1 MTTLATKV
9 TGIAAAL
16 TVVAG
21 TLSAC
26 TPKQDGPAL
35 AAAQFLADLGRGD
48 TGAAAALAD
57 RPTEA
62 HAALNEAWS
71 RLQATR
77 LDATVLGAR
86 YTEDTGSV
94 HYRFTWQLPKERS
107 WTYDGTLNMVRDE
120 GSWRVRWSPSA
131 LHPKLGENQTLEL
144 RADPPRR
151 ASVNELGGTEVL
163 LPGTLFRYQ
172 LDATR
177 AGGNLMGTARVV
189 SDVLRQFDNTLN
201 PQRLAE
207 TASSMKGPLDLITLR
222 PSDHDKV
229 AAALDN
235 LPGVIVA
242 PVADMLP
249 TDDGFAPA
257 IVNEVKKAVLDELD
271 GEAGWRVVSVNKN
284 SADVDVLTEVAP
296 KPAPSISL
304 TLDRLVQNAAQH
316 AVGGRWNKAMIV
328 VIKPSTGEIMAVA
341 QNAAADADG
350 PAATTG
356 LYPPGSTFKIVTAGA
371 AISSKMATPDSM
383 VGCPGMIEIGDRV
396 IPNYDK
402 FDLGVVPMTQ
412 AFANSCNTT
421 FAELASRM
429 TPTALPVAAAQFGIG
444 PDYTM
449 EGLTTV
455 TGTVPPTVDLVER
468 TEDGFGQGKVLV
480 TPFGMALA
488 AATVAAG
495 RTPTPFLIAG
505 RPTVESGDHPPVD
518 PVAVDGLRTM
528 MRQAVTNGT
537 AKDIDGLGQVYG
549 KTGEAE
555 FPGGSHAWFT
565 GYRGDLAFAG
575 LIVGGGSSSYAVR
588 MVRQMLEE
596 LPPDF
601 LA

>member
-1 MTTLATKV
+1 MATLATKV
-9 TGIAAAL
+9 TTVAAAL
-16 TVVAG
+16 ALVSG

-26 TPKQDGPAL
+26 TPRPDGPAP
-35 AAAQFLADLGRGD
+35 AAAEFLADLGWGD
-48 TGAAAALAD
+48 TGAAAARSD
-57 RPTEA
+57 RPSEA
-62 HAALNEAWS
+62 HEALNEAWS
-71 RLQATR
+71 RLQASH
-77 LDATVLGAR
+77 LDATILGSR

-94 HYRFTWQLPKERS
+94 NYRFTWQLPKNRT
-107 WTYDGTLNMVRDE
+107 WTYDGVLNLVRDE
-120 GSWRVRWSPSA
+120 GSWRVRWSPAA
-131 LHPKLGENQTLEL
+131 LHPKLGEHQTLEL

-151 ASVNELGGTEVL
+151 ATVNELGGTEVL
-163 LPGTLFRYQ
+163 VPGQLFRYQ
-172 LDATR
+172 LDASR
-177 AGGNLMGTARVV
+177 AAGNLMSTARVAA
-189 SDVLRQFDNTLN
+189 DVLRRFDDTLN

-207 TASSMKGPLDLITLR
+207 LASSSKGPLDLITLR
-222 PSDHDKV
+222 PSDHDTV
-229 AAALDN
+229 AQALDA
-235 LPGVIVA
+235 LPGLVVTPQA
-242 PVADMLP
+242 EMVP
-249 TDDGFAPA
+249 TDYGFAPA
-257 IVNEVKKAVLDELD
+257 VVSEVKKAVIDELD
-271 GEAGWRVVSVNKN
+271 GEAGWRVVSVNQN
-284 SADVDVLTEVAP
+284 SADVDVLTEVPP

-316 AVGGRWNKAMIV
+316 AVDAQGHKAMLV
-328 VIKPSTGEIMAVA
+328 VIKPSTGEILAVA

-371 AISSKMATPDSM
+371 ALQSGMATPDTM
-383 VGCPGMIEIGDRV
+383 LGCPGEIEIGNRV

-402 FDLGVVPMTQ
+402 FDLGVVPMAK

-429 TPTALPVAAAQFGIG
+429 APTALTVAASQYGIG
-444 PDYTM
+444 ADYTIA
-449 EGLTTV
+449 GLTTV
-455 TGTVPPTVDLVER
+455 TGAVPPTVDLAER

-505 RPTVESGDHPPVD
+505 RPTVETGDHAPTD
-518 PVAVDGLRTM
+518 PVVLDGLRSM
-528 MRQAVTNGT
+528 MRQVVTNGT
-537 AKDIDGLGQVYG
+537 AKEIDGLGQVYG

-555 FPGGSHAWFT
+555 FQGGSHAWFT

-575 LIVGGGSSSYAVR
+575 LIVGGGSSTYAVR
-588 MVRQMLEE
+588 MVRTMLEE

>member
-9 TGIAAAL
+9 TGIALSLAI
-16 TVVAG
+16 TSG

-26 TPKQDGPAL
+26 TPRVDGPAP

-48 TGAAAALAD
+48 TGAAAALSD
-57 RPTEA
+57 RPSEA
-62 HAALNEAWS
+62 HAALNEAWAG
-71 RLQATR
+71 LQATR
-77 LDATVLGAR
+77 LDATILGSR
-86 YTEDTGSV
+86 FTEDTGSV
-94 HYRFTWQLPKERS
+94 NYRFTWQLPKKRT
-107 WTYDGTLNMVRDE
+107 WTYDGVLNMIRDE
-120 GSWRVRWSPSA
+120 GTWRVRWSPAA
-131 LHPKLGENQTLEL
+131 LHPRLGEHQTVEL
-144 RADPPRR
+144 RADPPKR

-163 LPGTLFRYQ
+163 RPGSLFRYQ
-172 LDATR
+172 LDASR
-177 AGGNLMGTARVV
+177 AGGNLMASARTVA
-189 SDVLRQFDNTLN
+189 DVLRQFDDTLN

-207 TASSMKGPLDLITLR
+207 QASSNNGPLDLITLR

-229 AAALDN
+229 AQALDG
-235 LPGVIVA
+235 LPGVVVTPQA
-242 PVADMLP
+242 EMLP
-249 TDDGFAPA
+249 TDEGFAPA
-257 IVNEVKKAVLDELD
+257 VVGEVKKAVLDELD
-271 GEAGWRVVSVNKN
+271 GEAGWRVVSVNQN
-284 SADVDVLTEVAP
+284 GADIDVLTESAP

-316 AVGGRWNKAMIV
+316 AVDNQWRKAMLV
-328 VIKPSTGEIMAVA
+328 VIKPSTGEILAVA
-341 QNAAADADG
+341 QNGAANADG

-371 AISSKMATPDSM
+371 AMEAKMATPDSM
-383 VGCPGMIEIGDRV
+383 LGCPGEIEIGDRV

-402 FDLGVVPMTQ
+402 FDLGVVPMAK

-429 TPTALPVAAAQFGIG
+429 SPTALTVSASRFGLG
-444 PDYTM
+444 PDYTI

-455 TGTVPPTVDLVER
+455 TGAVPPTVDLAER

-488 AATVAAG
+488 AATVASG

-505 RPTVESGDHPPVD
+505 RNTTETGEHPPLD
-518 PVAVDGLRTM
+518 PAVLSGLRTM
-528 MRQAVTNGT
+528 MRQVVTNGT
-537 AKDIDGLGQVYG
+537 AKAIDGLGEVYG

-555 FPGGSHAWFT
+555 FQGGSHAWFT

-575 LIVGGGSSSYAVR
+575 LIVGGGSSTYAVR